1 LKKKKMIKIHSH
13 MYYTFSSHTF
23 PFVTQWN
30 ERIGAVILFLKVCI
44 IIENNTINKEKKKEY
59 GSCDCEIIIK
69 NLKYKVYFFI
79 LLFTWSTF
87 RLQLLIFPHCLS
99 ISVSAS
105 SNYYQTNRR
114 QKLQSAFKKKQKLQ
128 SWFLWDYY
136 DDVQTLYYFFAF
148 FRGNFFFFEIWIH
161 HTYLWL
167 IVT

>member
-1 LKKKKMIKIHSH
+1 
-13 MYYTFSSHTF
+13 MYYTSLHTF
-23 PFVTQWN
+23 PFVTQWD

-44 IIENNTINKEKKKEY
+44 IIENNTINKEKKN
-59 GSCDCEIIIK
+59 K
-69 NLKYKVYFFI
+69 NMGRVTERALLKIYKYKVYVVKKKYKVYFFI

-87 RLQLLIFPHCLS
+87 SLQLLIFPHCLSIS

-136 DDVQTLYYFFAF
+136 DDKLYYYFFFHF
-148 FRGNFFFFEIWIH
+148 FRGNFF
-161 HTYLWL
+161 LWKFGS
-167 IVT
+167 TTPTCG